1 MHGGSHAHGLSR
13 GLGIPSSSHPQ
24 VALPR
29 LGTTGRIHSHDNLPH
44 NICTLSTLDFTHT
57 WGQIQA
63 KTFRSNPTPM
73 HNRLFCMG
81 WTYKE
86 LSQMEREHHIKVQ
99 CQDVHYETSEI
110 SFQISTMDRCGC
122 TGGWDFLHTISLFK
136 YYSKSISAFL
146 NIFGYLLRWGTL
158 WLSA

>member
-1 MHGGSHAHGLSR
+1 
-13 GLGIPSSSHPQ
+13 
-24 VALPR
+24 VALLH

-73 HNRLFCMG
+73 HRLFCMSSLKWSENIILRFNVKMSIMKLLRSHFRSQV
-81 WTYKE
+81 WT
-86 LSQMEREHHIKVQ
+86 
-99 CQDVHYETSEI
+99 DVDAQEVGI
-110 SFQISTMDRCGC
+110 
-122 TGGWDFLHTISLFK
+122 FLHTISLFK

-158 WLSA
+158 